1 MEGKK
6 RDLSVFSKAP
16 KIASSPDSWNG
27 NIDSSN
33 RRNRVRDYTLKEIE
47 KILNDGDVEEKR
59 NLSRNFYEKD
69 GFYTRLIMYYATVIN
84 YNGLLIPNPSYGKSL
99 TLPHV
104 QKRYAQALEFLDKVK
119 LQNLFTRF
127 SLKALLDG
135 CYYGVLISLD
145 KNNLV
150 VLDLPGCYCRSRF
163 KDMNGNDIIEFN
175 VSYFNTIWDKDA
187 RKEALSVYPKKVSA
201 YYEKYS
207 AGKVSSKWVQIPSEI
222 GLCFSLTETGAP
234 IFINVIPSI
243 MQYED
248 SVRKELNRQDEEIRK
263 IIVQKIPHIASNGEL
278 VFEPG
283 EALEMHK
290 GAVKMLSGNK
300 NLSVL
305 TSYADVD
312 AIVSKTGADT
322 VASSLEQMR
331 QNIYSNAGASPQLF
345 APTGSQA
352 LTFSIKNDIAM
363 MMVLANKYCNFTSW
377 VLNNLFGNSNV
388 YFNYQILPVGIYN
401 QVEYVDEAL
410 KLAQN
415 GYSILVPTAAMGI
428 SQHELSSLKELEND
442 VLKLKDILIP
452 LSSSYTESNKP
463 NGGKVGRPTLP
474 LEQKS
479 QKTIQNEDAID
490 NQGGA

>member
-6 RDLSVFSKAP
+6 RDLSVFEKAP
-16 KIASSPDSWNG
+16 RIASTPDAW
-27 NIDSSN
+27 DSNSYNVN
-33 RRNRVRDYTLKEIE
+33 RKNRARDYSLKEIE
-47 KILNDGDVEEKR
+47 DILNSGSLDTKR
-59 NLSRNFYEKD
+59 ELSRYFYEKD
-69 GFYTRLIMYYATVIN
+69 GFYTRLIMYYATVIS
-84 YNGLLIPNPSYGKSL
+84 YYGLLIPNPSYGKSL

-104 QKRYAQALEFLDKVK
+104 QKRYAQALEYLDKIE
-119 LQNLFTRF
+119 LQDLFTRF
-127 SLKALLDG
+127 SFKALLDG
-135 CYYGVLISLD
+135 CYYGVLTALD
-145 KNNLV
+145 KDSLT

-163 KDMNGNDIIEFN
+163 KDMRGNDIIEFN
-175 VSYFNTIWDKDA
+175 VSYFNTIFDKSA
-187 RKEALSVYPKKVSA
+187 RKEALAVYPKEVSA

-234 IFINVIPSI
+234 IFINVLPSI
-243 MQYED
+243 IQYES
-248 SVRKELNRQDEEIRK
+248 SVNKELERQDEEIRK
-263 IIVQKIPHIASNGEL
+263 IVVQKIPHIASNGEL
-278 VFEPG
+278 VFEPD

-305 TSYADVD
+305 TSYADVE

-363 MMVLANKYCNFTSW
+363 MMILANKYCNFISW
-377 VLNNLFGNSNV
+377 ILNNLFGHVNIS
-388 YFNYQILPVGIYN
+388 FTYQILPVGIYN
-401 QVEYVDEAL
+401 QTEYVDEAL

-415 GYSILVPTAAMGI
+415 GYSILVPAAAMGI
-428 SQHELSSLKELEND
+428 NQHELYGLKTLEND

-452 LSSSYTESNKP
+452 LNTSYTESNKDS
-463 NGGKVGRPTLP
+463 KEVGRPSLP

-479 QKTIQNEDAID
+479 QKTIQNEDAIN